1 MPAPDTPSDRRRR
14 LARRV
19 ADAHGALGDP
29 SMLALVSG
37 SVVDDLADEQSDVDM
52 SIVFDTLPAEPVLR
66 GACESAGGTPW
77 FWQAGALDEG
87 SLVVAFRLDGVEVQ
101 IAYSDAA
108 ALARE
113 LDQVLVAHDPD
124 TPNHKLAEGLLK
136 AEALAGGER
145 LAALQTR
152 IAAFPPPLGRA
163 MAAHFLGRITP
174 WRAITQLIE
183 RDASL
188 WCRDLQV
195 QAGYR
200 LVGALAGLNGR
211 YFSTFQF
218 KRMGAFAARLS
229 VAPAAFAA
237 RLERVLGAE
246 AQAAFT
252 ELHAL
257 EGEVLALVAA
267 RWPDL
272 DLTAVRRRW
281 SAFAPEAVG
290 MRQATPLS
298 GAAAHD
304 QANGSTP

>member
-52 SIVFDTLPAEPVLR
+52 SIVFDTLPPESVLR
-66 GACESAGGTPW
+66 GACEAAGGTSW
-77 FWQAGALDEG
+77 FWQAGALAEG

-108 ALARE
+108 TLARE

-124 TPNHKLAEGLLK
+124 SPNHKLAEGLLK
-136 AEALAGGER
+136 AEALAGGEQ
-145 LAALQTR
+145 LAVLQAR
-152 IAAFPPPLGRA
+152 VAAFPPALGRA
-163 MAAHFLGRITP
+163 MVAHFLGRITP

-200 LVGALAGLNGR
+200 LLGALAGLNGR
-211 YFSTFQF
+211 YFTTFQF
-218 KRMGAFAARLS
+218 KHLQRFAAGLTN
-229 VAPAAFAA
+229 APPGFAR
-237 RLERVLGAE
+237 RLERVLASE
-246 AQAAFT
+246 ARPAFV

-257 EGEVLALVAA
+257 EGEVLDRVEQH
-267 RWPDL
+267 WPDL
-272 DLTAVRRRW
+272 DLAAVRQRW
-281 SAFAPEAVG
+281 RAFAPAAADD
-290 MRQATPLS
+290 R
-298 GAAAHD
+298 GAARTD
-304 QANGSTP
+304 